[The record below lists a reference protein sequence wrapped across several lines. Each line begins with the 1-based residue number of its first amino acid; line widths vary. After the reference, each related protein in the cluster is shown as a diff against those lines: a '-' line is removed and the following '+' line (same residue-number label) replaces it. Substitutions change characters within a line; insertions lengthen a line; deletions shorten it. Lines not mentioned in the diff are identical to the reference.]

1 MNAVPTQ
8 HPKLQNS
15 KLSWAAQLGL
25 ALLVLVL
32 ATITPAAH
40 AADPASPTEA
50 SGASTTEPF
59 AACLLRL
66 QAEARAAKVPEAVI
80 KPVFANIKHL
90 DRVVA
95 SDRSQPEFV
104 TTFTEYFATRVN
116 DQRVNKGREL
126 LKSEQ
131 DLLRRVQ
138 AQTGV
143 PPHYLVALWGLETN
157 FGSYFGKLS
166 IPSALATLACDSRR
180 ASFFSAQLLATLNII
195 SAGDMTA
202 DQLIGSW
209 AGAIGHMQFMPTTFL
224 DHAVDGD
231 NDGRR
236 NLMTRADA
244 LASGGAYLKNLGWDS
259 DYRWG
264 REVLLPDSFD
274 YATTGTDQWRPL
286 SEWRAA
292 GVRNAFGKPLG
303 RAPIEA
309 AVILPAGHSGPAFL
323 VYPNYKNIL
332 AWNRSHFYAL
342 SVGRLADRIAGAAPL
357 QTPLPPVAAIKLSR
371 VKIEQLQVRLNELGY
386 PAGTPDGV
394 FGSGT
399 SKAVR
404 LAQAQLGQ
412 RADGYPNEILYA
424 ALFKEQAKKPDP

>member
-1 MNAVPTQ
+1 MNFIPAQ
-8 HPKLQNS
+8 HAKRSNTNLAR
-15 KLSWAAQLGL
+15 LTLTGLVL
-25 ALLVLVL
+25 ALLTL
-32 ATITPAAH
+32 ATHAEELVSAAQH
-40 AADPASPTEA
+40 PSATRPQSF
-50 SGASTTEPF
+50 SV
-59 AACLLRL
+59 CLSRL
-66 QAEARAAKVPEAVI
+66 QAEARTAQVPESVI
-80 KPVFANIKHL
+80 TSVFANIKHL

-104 TTFTEYFATRVN
+104 TTFSEYFATRVN
-116 DQRVNKGREL
+116 DQRVQQGREL
-126 LKSEQ
+126 LRSEHR
-131 DLLRRVQ
+131 LLRKVQ
-138 AQTGV
+138 ASTGV

-180 ASFFSAQLLATLNII
+180 AEFFGAQLLATLKII
-195 SAGDMTA
+195 NAGDMTA
-202 DQLIGSW
+202 EQLVGSW

-224 DHAVDGD
+224 EHAVDGD

-244 LASGGAYLKNLGWDS
+244 LASGGAYLQNLGWDS

-264 REVLLPDSFD
+264 REVLLPESFD
-274 YATTGTDQWRPL
+274 YAKSGTDQWRPL
-286 SEWRAA
+286 NEWRTA
-292 GVRNAFGKPLG
+292 GLRNAFGEPLG
-303 RAPIEA
+303 SAPIKA

-357 QTPLPPVAAIKLSR
+357 QTPLPPVASIKLSR
-371 VKIEQLQVRLNELGY
+371 TKIEQLQIRLNELGY

-412 RADGYPNEILYA
+412 RADGYPNETLYA
-424 ALFKEQAKKPDP
+424 ALFKKSAKPLLRNPKR